1 MHPCIAP
8 LAWAVRHVMPLG
20 PSVPLLAPQRYS
32 CRKPWN
38 SDLVS
43 AFGSEFRDS
52 LSKFLD
58 TWVSQLV
65 CQGAVRCRG
74 IFGILSCP
82 KRGCIGPVCG
92 SAQWQ
97 RRLRLISRGPSW
109 CIVGCSRAAESFIA
123 CGPHSI
129 GLHVSGRIR
138 AYMLWSLRALL
149 RARTLCKHQ
158 PPSSKNVKPQTG
170 FALTLYRSTNR
181 SPSID
186 HILPKRKDL

>member
-65 CQGAVRCRG
+65 CQGAVRCVGGFLAFCRVPSG
-74 IFGILSCP
+74 VALAPSVEV
-82 KRGCIGPVCG
+82 RNG
-92 SAQWQ
+92 SAD
-97 RRLRLISRGPSW
+97 
-109 CIVGCSRAAESFIA
+109 
-123 CGPHSI
+123 
-129 GLHVSGRIR
+129 
-138 AYMLWSLRALL
+138 
-149 RARTLCKHQ
+149 
-158 PPSSKNVKPQTG
+158 
-170 FALTLYRSTNR
+170 FA
-181 SPSID
+181 
-186 HILPKRKDL
+186 